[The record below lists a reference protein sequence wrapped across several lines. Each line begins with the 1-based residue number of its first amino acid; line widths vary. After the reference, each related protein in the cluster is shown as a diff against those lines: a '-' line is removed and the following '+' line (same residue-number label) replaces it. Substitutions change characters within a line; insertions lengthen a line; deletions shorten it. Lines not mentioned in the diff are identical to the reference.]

1 MRGFTMECDKCGAEV
16 PETAGACPECGE
28 PVQAAAE
35 PPAGAPE
42 PSETQVPAPL
52 TDEPADAEPAGEKP
66 GAIDRKAATI
76 ALVALV
82 LVAVVAAVAFLVPF
96 GGSTLVG
103 RLTDTND
110 PKAVAQRML
119 DAYSKYDAKGILA
132 TSNSASLPSGSVS
145 QFESEASKAKERAG
159 GKDAVKN
166 VKVVSFT
173 VDKSDPN
180 KGTVEVSGDWL
191 TDPAKG
197 TYEPRTDKLPMV
209 QQNGAWVI
217 QLF

>member
-1 MRGFTMECDKCGAEV
+1 MECDKCGAEV

-28 PVQAAAE
+28 PMQAAAE

-42 PSETQVPAPL
+42 PSEAPAPV
-52 TDEPADAEPAGEKP
+52 TAEPAADEAAGDKP

-76 ALVALV
+76 ALVALL
-82 LVAVVAAVAFLVPF
+82 LVAAVAAVAFLVPF
-96 GGSTLVG
+96 GGSTLIG

-110 PKAVAQRML
+110 PKSVAQRML

-145 QFESEASKAKERAG
+145 QFESEAAKAKERAG
-159 GKDAVKN
+159 GKDAVRN
-166 VKVVSFT
+166 VKIVSFT